1 MSNYLLSQFVMISL
15 NKYRK
20 SKMRTYGDKVYT
32 DFHDLGSQE
41 DGVEFGCMLISID
54 SLFIRKNITHKF
66 IQMIVL
72 KIFLDKQV
80 MIILSIILMNLMK
93 NSLWLL
99 ILTNLV
105 VIINPLLLDLTK
117 NKECKECIVF
127 HYWYFN

>member
-54 SLFIRKNITHKF
+54 SLFIRKNITHKY

-93 NSLWLL
+93 NSL
-99 ILTNLV
+99 
-105 VIINPLLLDLTK
+105 
-117 NKECKECIVF
+117 
-127 HYWYFN
+127 